1 MFRLFE
7 RLDYL
12 REKSNKLPMRPGVYQ
27 MKDKSGKIIYIGK
40 AKLLKNR
47 VTSYFHAVEAHNA
60 KTYKL
65 VSVIYDF
72 DFIVCDTELDAL
84 VLEASLI
91 KLHSPKYNIL
101 LKDDKGFSYFRITGG
116 DYPRITHS
124 FRNDDPASTY
134 IGPYMSAWT
143 VKQTCEECN
152 RIFMLPTCN
161 KEFPRDIGKERP
173 CLNYHI
179 KRCMGVCRGGISPK
193 EYGEMIA
200 QAVDYIRNGSKESV
214 ERLTEEMNEAA
225 ENLEFEKAAKL
236 RDRIAAIERA
246 AKVQSIRSGKDIN
259 CDVFALSHNTGL
271 TAAAVVK
278 YRNGQLIDKEN
289 YFIGDE
295 GEPEFMRSEF
305 LMRYYENGR
314 EIPGL
319 ILLDGDTE
327 DNALLEEYFRKLAG
341 HKVGLAVPKR
351 GENLVLTTLA
361 KSNADEYLALRVG
374 RTSREITALQ
384 DLQKLLGLKKIP
396 VLIESYDI
404 SNMGEQTRVAGM
416 ITYKNGRPYKAG
428 YRKFNI
434 KDVVGVDDYACMQ
447 EVLRRRF
454 THYLDGDD
462 SFSELPDLI
471 LLDGGKGHV
480 AAVREVFDE
489 MNIDVPLFGLV
500 KDDKHRTRAIAADG
514 GEIQV
519 NANRNLFRLLT
530 EIQDEVHRFS
540 INYQRRKHKIT
551 QYELELTRVGGIGEK
566 KALALMKEYKT
577 KQGLKAATVEQLM
590 QTAKINRETAEELYI
605 FVQDAF

>member
-1 MFRLFE
+1 MFE
-7 RLDYL
+7 RLEYL

-47 VTSYFHAVEAHNA
+47 VTSYFHAVENHNA

-65 VSVIYDF
+65 VSMINDF

-116 DYPRITHS
+116 DYPRICHS
-124 FRNDDPASTY
+124 FRNDDPDSTY
-134 IGPYMSAWT
+134 IGPYMSAFT
-143 VKQTCEECN
+143 VKQTVEEVN
-152 RIFMLPTCN
+152 RIFMLPTCG
-161 KEFPRDIGKERP
+161 KVFPRDFGKERP

-179 KRCMGVCRGGISPK
+179 KRCMGLCRGCISK
-193 EYGEMIA
+193 DEYAAITA
-200 QAVDYIRNGSKESV
+200 QAISFIKHGSKESI
-214 ERLTEEMNEAA
+214 EQLTAEMNEAA
-225 ENLEFEKAAKL
+225 EALEFEKAAKL

-246 AKVQSIRSGKDIN
+246 SKTQSIRSERDIS
-259 CDVFALSHNTGL
+259 CDVFAFSHNTGL

-295 GEPEFMRSEF
+295 FDSDVMRSEF

-314 EIPGL
+314 ELPKL

-327 DNALLEEYFRKLAG
+327 DNALIEEYFRGVCG
-341 HKVGLAVPKR
+341 HKVTLTVPQR

-384 DLQKLLGLKKIP
+384 DLQKLLGLKKVP
-396 VLIESYDI
+396 ALIESYDI
-404 SNMGEQTRVAGM
+404 SNLGEQTRVAGM

-428 YRKFNI
+428 YRRFNI

-454 THYLDGDD
+454 TRLRDGDEG
-462 SFSELPDLI
+462 FTEKPDLI

-480 AAVREVFDE
+480 AAVREVFEE
-489 MNIDVPLFGLV
+489 MDIDVPLFGLV
-500 KDDKHRTRAIAADG
+500 KDDKHRTRAIAQDG

-519 NANRNLFRLLT
+519 NANRNLFKMLT
-530 EIQDEVHRFS
+530 EIQDEVHRYS
-540 INYQRRKHKIT
+540 INYQRKKHKMS
-551 QYELELTRVGGIGEK
+551 QYELDLTKVRGIGEK
-566 KALALMKEYKT
+566 KALALLKQFKT
-577 KQGLKAATVEQLM
+577 KQGIKAATVEELM
-590 QTAKINRETAEELYI
+590 EAAGINRETAEELHL